1 MASWCTPVVLEPYRQ
16 KQENLGFETNVGIS
30 EFQAARTTQQDPVS
44 EKKKKKKKILSI
56 RVERCF
62 SGSVR

>member
-1 MASWCTPVVLEPYRQ
+1 MGLRPMWD
-16 KQENLGFETNVGIS
+16 IS

-44 EKKKKKKKILSI
+44 EKKKKKKKILST
-56 RVERCF
+56 RVERWF